1 MEISLLQAFAL
12 GLLAFIAGLD
22 MFNGLTHMHRPVVL
36 GPLVGLI
43 LGDLHT
49 GILTGG
55 TLELVWMGL
64 APLAGA
70 QPPNVIIGTIVGTTF
85 AITTGVKPDV
95 AVGVAVPFAVAVQM
109 GITFLFSVMSG
120 VMSRC
125 DRMAANADT
134 RGIERVNYLALLAL
148 GVFYFLCAFLP
159 IYFGAEHAKTAID
172 VLPERL
178 IDGLANRLNPRRLR
192 PRKRNLKMASN
203 HTTLPGVSESEE
215 TLLTGVNENVYE
227 DQSIGAELTK
237 KDINRVAWR
246 SMLLQASFNYE
257 RMQASGWLYGLL
269 PALKKIH
276 TNKRDLARAMKGH
289 MGFFNTHPFLVTFVI
304 GIILAMERS
313 KQDVN
318 SIQSTKIAVGAP
330 LGGIGDAMFWLT
342 LLPICGGIG
351 ASLALQGSILGA
363 VVFIVLFNVVHLGL
377 RFGLAHYAYRMGV
390 AAIPLI
396 KANTKKVGHA
406 ASIVGMTVIGALV
419 ATYVRLNT
427 TLEIKAGDAVVKL
440 QTDVIDKLMPAFL
453 PLVYTLIMFW
463 LVRRGW
469 SPLRLIGI
477 TVVLGV
483 VGKFCHFL

>member
-1 MEISLLQAFAL
+1 
-12 GLLAFIAGLD
+12 
-22 MFNGLTHMHRPVVL
+22 
-36 GPLVGLI
+36 
-43 LGDLHT
+43 
-49 GILTGG
+49 
-55 TLELVWMGL
+55 
-64 APLAGA
+64 
-70 QPPNVIIGTIVGTTF
+70 
-85 AITTGVKPDV
+85 
-95 AVGVAVPFAVAVQM
+95 
-109 GITFLFSVMSG
+109 
-120 VMSRC
+120 
-125 DRMAANADT
+125 
-134 RGIERVNYLALLAL
+134 
-148 GVFYFLCAFLP
+148 
-159 IYFGAEHAKTAID
+159 
-172 VLPERL
+172 
-178 IDGLANRLNPRRLR
+178 
-192 PRKRNLKMASN
+192 MASN
-203 HTTLPGVSESEE
+203 QTTLPNVSENEE

-330 LGGIGDAMFWLT
+330 LGGIG
-342 LLPICGGIG
+342 

-419 ATYVRLNT
+419 ATYVRLST
-427 TLEIKAGDAVVKL
+427 TLEITAGDAVVKL
-440 QTDVIDKLMPAFL
+440 QADVIDKLMPAFL
-453 PLVYTLIMFW
+453 PLVYTLTMFW

-469 SPLRLIGI
+469 SPLRLIAI
-477 TVVLGV
+477 TVVLGI

>member
-1 MEISLLQAFAL
+1 
-12 GLLAFIAGLD
+12 
-22 MFNGLTHMHRPVVL
+22 
-36 GPLVGLI
+36 
-43 LGDLHT
+43 
-49 GILTGG
+49 
-55 TLELVWMGL
+55 
-64 APLAGA
+64 
-70 QPPNVIIGTIVGTTF
+70 
-85 AITTGVKPDV
+85 
-95 AVGVAVPFAVAVQM
+95 
-109 GITFLFSVMSG
+109 
-120 VMSRC
+120 
-125 DRMAANADT
+125 
-134 RGIERVNYLALLAL
+134 
-148 GVFYFLCAFLP
+148 
-159 IYFGAEHAKTAID
+159 
-172 VLPERL
+172 
-178 IDGLANRLNPRRLR
+178 
-192 PRKRNLKMASN
+192 
-203 HTTLPGVSESEE
+203 
-215 TLLTGVNENVYE
+215 
-227 DQSIGAELTK
+227 
-237 KDINRVAWR
+237 
-246 SMLLQASFNYE
+246 
-257 RMQASGWLYGLL
+257 
-269 PALKKIH
+269 
-276 TNKRDLARAMKGH
+276 MKGH
-289 MGFFNTHPFLVTFVI
+289 MGFFNTHPFPVTFVI

-342 LLPICGGIG
+342 LLPICGIG
-351 ASLALQGSILGA
+351 ASPLGSILGA